1 MDKVLDTFYKGNV
14 RHFGLGAWN
23 SVKDDFNEVSKS
35 QNIKMPFQI
44 ILIILQAFIISKIT
58 KI

>member
-35 QNIKMPFQI
+35 QNIKMPFSNNINNPSSIYNQQ
-44 ILIILQAFIISKIT
+44 LF
-58 KI
+58 